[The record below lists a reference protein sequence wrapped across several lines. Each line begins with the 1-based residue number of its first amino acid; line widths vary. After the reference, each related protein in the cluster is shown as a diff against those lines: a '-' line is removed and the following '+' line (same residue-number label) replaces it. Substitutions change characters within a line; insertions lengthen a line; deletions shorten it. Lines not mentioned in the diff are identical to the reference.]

1 MITGSQIR
9 MARVGLGW
17 KVVTLAERA
26 DVPWARLQHI
36 EREDGVP
43 SARPEILEK
52 IRETLEAEGVM
63 FLAAADGMGP
73 GVRLAGAADGG

>member
-1 MITGSQIR
+1 MITGSQVR

-43 SARPEILEK
+43 SARPEIMEK
-52 IRETLEAEGVM
+52 IQATLEAEGVM
-63 FLAAADGMGP
+63 FLDPADGMGP
-73 GVRLAGAADGG
+73 GVRLAKMPEAG